1 MSGIN
6 LFIES
11 MMNYPAFALNKFKSA
26 CVRAAIASSLS
37 GIAYVAFIDAC
48 AAESAAFVSD
58 SFCSSIL

>member
-11 MMNYPAFALNKFKSA
+11 MMNYPAFTPNKLKSA

-37 GIAYVAFIDAC
+37 GIAIAALIDAC
-48 AAESAAFVSD
+48 AAGSAAYVSD
-58 SFCSSIL
+58 SFF